1 MTTDN
6 SEQPFAHRW
15 WVTGGLLV
23 LLLAAFS
30 LREARAQ
37 GPPQPDFFWPYGT
50 VSFDSGNID
59 PAIQPVLAM
68 VNGKVC
74 GQATTMIAV
83 PGAGVPPSDVGRTV
97 YVVDVLAAGS
107 SAGQAPGCGTPG
119 ALVTLYF
126 PQAQRVALEQ
136 PAFQQGGLRVDLN
149 LGPALIY
156 RLQGPMVASDGVP

>member
-6 SEQPFAHRW
+6 CEQPFTRRW
-15 WVTGGLLV
+15 WISGGLLV

-30 LREARAQ
+30 LREAQAQ

-50 VSFDSGNID
+50 VLFDGGNID
-59 PAIQPVLAM
+59 PAIQPVLAI

-74 GQATTMIAV
+74 GQATTMIAG
-83 PGAGVPPSDVGRTV
+83 PGAGVPASDVGRTV

-107 SAGQAPGCGTPG
+107 NAGQMPGCGTPG
-119 ALVTLYF
+119 APVTLYF

-136 PAFQQGGLRVDLN
+136 PAFQQGGHRVNLN

-156 RLQGPMVASDGVP
+156 RLQTPMVANDGAP